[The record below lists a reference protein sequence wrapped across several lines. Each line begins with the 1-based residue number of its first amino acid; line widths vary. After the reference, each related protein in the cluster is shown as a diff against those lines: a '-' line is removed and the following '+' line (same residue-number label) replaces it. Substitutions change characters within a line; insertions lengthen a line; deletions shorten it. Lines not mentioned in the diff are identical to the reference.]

1 MNEVIKNLFVGDDSD
16 CFKSKSY
23 DYAVIHA
30 CKTCHQKAL
39 HYSKSLPNTHP
50 NYLIYKK
57 DNHLYLNMVDMSQE
71 LSPVYTNP
79 IMESAIRFIDLRLPN
94 EKVLVHCNQG
104 FSRSLSIVL
113 VYMAVKKLLSENSYT
128 EAKSEFIKIYPSYL
142 PGIGLELYL
151 AHNWS
156 DLMKQLLL

>member
-1 MNEVIKNLFVGDDSD
+1 MKEIYKNLFIGDDSD
-16 CFKSKSY
+16 CFKSKYS

-39 HYSKSLPNTHP
+39 HYLKSLPNIHP
-50 NYLIYKK
+50 HYLIYEK
-57 DNHLYLNMVDMSQE
+57 DNHLYLNMVDMRE
-71 LSPVYTNP
+71 LLSVYTNP
-79 IMESAIRFIDLRLPN
+79 IMQSAMRFIDLRLPN

-104 FSRSLSIVL
+104 FSRSPSIVL
-113 VYMAVKKLLSENSYT
+113 IYMALKELLSDNSYT